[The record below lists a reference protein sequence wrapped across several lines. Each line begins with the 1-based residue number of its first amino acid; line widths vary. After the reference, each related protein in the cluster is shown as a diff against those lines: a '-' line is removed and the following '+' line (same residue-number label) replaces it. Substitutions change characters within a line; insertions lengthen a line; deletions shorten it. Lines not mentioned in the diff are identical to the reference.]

1 MEIDISNPEFKE
13 EDFLNKVMIYRD
25 THKFRL
31 LIAEYNQASAE
42 NLNCIVSYYK
52 VKKGLAKNSEQN
64 TMTYRIRIDGLT
76 IKG

>member
-31 LIAEYNQASAE
+31 LIAQYNQASAQ
-42 NLNCIVSYYK
+42 NFDCIVSHYK
-52 VKKGLAKNSEQN
+52 IKMNSVNNSEQN
-64 TMTYRIRIDGLT
+64 DMAYRIDGLT